1 MVALLEKNAKSPL
14 LILFLVVLID
24 MIGFTLVIPFLTYF
38 IQDLAEN
45 GGIVDLGVRDRWVGI
60 TLAAYTFGQFLFTP
74 ILGSLSDKLGRRPIL
89 IIGLISNTIFLFA
102 FGLSESLWFALLV
115 RFLAGVGNANIAVSR
130 AYIGDISAPEQL
142 AGRMGLIGAAFGL
155 GFMIG
160 PFIGGILSDP
170 ATVFGGFFDNN
181 FWRNHPYLLPCI
193 FSSLLSGVSLIL
205 AIFRLPESLPK
216 KNRDPNLDSPL
227 GTTKK
232 IIKNLIGIK
241 DLPPSI
247 RLLIFVNAIFLL
259 SFTMMHATFILF
271 TGMEIERGG
280 LGYDAKMNGYLF
292 AYVGLIGVI
301 VQGGLIRPLSKKIN
315 NKKLMF
321 IGIITTGIGLTWIP
335 YLNPTPLIIG
345 LLVMT
350 FIALGNGLFQP
361 TQSTLL
367 TLEAKISKMDLGLVM
382 GSQEGF
388 GALSRVI
395 GPLVAAFVWEATVNG
410 QEGIWTYH
418 TVFHICGILMV
429 IGAMLQL
436 KLKLIKAEDS
446 SSI

>member
-1 MVALLEKNAKSPL
+1 MVNLLGKNAKSPL

-38 IQDLAEN
+38 IQDLAES
-45 GGIVDLGVRDRWVGI
+45 GGVVDFGVRDRWVGI

-102 FGLSESLWFALLV
+102 FGLSGSLWFALLV

-130 AYIGDISAPEQL
+130 AYIGDISSPEQL

-160 PFIGGILSDP
+160 PFIGGVLSDP
-170 ATVFGGFFDNN
+170 ATVFGGVFDND
-181 FWRNHPYLLPCI
+181 FWRSHPYLLPCM
-193 FSSLLSGVSLIL
+193 FSSLLSGISLIL

-216 KNRDPNLDSPL
+216 EDRNQQTESPL
-227 GTTKK
+227 NTIKK
-232 IIKNLIGIK
+232 IMKNLVGIK
-241 DLPPSI
+241 HLSPSI
-247 RLLIFVNAIFLL
+247 RLLILVNAIFLL

-271 TGMEIERGG
+271 TGMEIGRGG

-301 VQGGLIRPLSKKIN
+301 VQGGLIRPLSKKFG

-321 IGIITTGIGLTWIP
+321 VGIIITGIGLTWIP
-335 YLNPTPLIIG
+335 YLNPTPLTIG

-367 TLEAKISKMDLGLVM
+367 TLEARTSKTDLGLVM

-410 QEGIWTYH
+410 EGVWTYH
-418 TVFHICGILMV
+418 TVFHICGILMI
-429 IGAMLQL
+429 IGAILQL
-436 KLKLIKAEDS
+436 KLKLIKIDD
-446 SSI
+446 IDTN

>member
-1 MVALLEKNAKSPL
+1 MSKSNSKSPL

-38 IQDLAEN
+38 IQDIAEN
-45 GGIVDLGVRDRWVGI
+45 GGVIDVGSRDRWVGI

-89 IIGLISNTIFLFA
+89 IAGLISNTIFLFA
-102 FGLSESLWFALLV
+102 FGLSGSLWFALLV

-130 AYIGDISAPEQL
+130 AYIGDISEPDQL

-160 PFIGGILSDP
+160 PFIGGVLSDP
-170 ATVFGGFFDNN
+170 ANVIGGIFDTE
-181 FWRNHPYLLPCI
+181 FWRLHPYFLPCI
-193 FSSLLSGVSLIL
+193 FASLLSGISLIL
-205 AIFRLPESLPK
+205 AIFMLPESLPK
-216 KNRDPNLDSPL
+216 EKRDTQIDSPL
-227 GTTKK
+227 NTVRK
-232 IIKNLIGIK
+232 ILKNLVGIK
-241 DLPPSI
+241 DLSPSI
-247 RLLIFVNAIFLL
+247 RLLILVNSIFLL

-271 TGMEIERGG
+271 TGMEINRGG

-301 VQGGLIRPLSKKIN
+301 VQGGLIRPLSKKYG
-315 NKKLMF
+315 NKILMF
-321 IGIITTGIGLTWIP
+321 IGIITTGIGLAWIP
-335 YLNPTPLIIG
+335 YLNPTPLIVG
-345 LLVMT
+345 LIVMT

-367 TLEAKISKMDLGLVM
+367 TLEARALKMDLGRVM

-410 QEGIWTYH
+410 DGIWTYH
-418 TVFHICGILMV
+418 TVFRICGVLMIL
-429 IGAMLQL
+429 AALLQL
-436 KLKLIKAEDS
+436 RLKVS
-446 SSI
+446 SKEGTEPI